1 MVIRNIG
8 HFECNGGIGHIRD
21 PRILDNEEIGYVR
34 GI

>member
-8 HFECNGGIGHIRD
+8 HIECNGGIGHIRD
-21 PRILDNEEIGYVR
+21 PRILNYEEVEYVR